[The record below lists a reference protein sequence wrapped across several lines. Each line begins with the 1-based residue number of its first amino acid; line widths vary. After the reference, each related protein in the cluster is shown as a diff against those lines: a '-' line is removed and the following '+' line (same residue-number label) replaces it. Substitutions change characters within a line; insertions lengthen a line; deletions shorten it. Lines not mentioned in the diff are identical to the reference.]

1 MDKLREEKELED
13 SAHELAR
20 LVVRCCRAAG
30 DEATAAAA
38 YDLPISGW
46 RQMRD
51 ETLLQSARTLEAKAA
66 QIATTPAETN
76 YGITTAR
83 VTEIMKE
90 ADNYAALIMA
100 PDDAFSAR
108 TVSQQK
114 TALTL
119 RVSAKRRTLRVDCR

>member
-1 MDKLREEKELED
+1 
-13 SAHELAR
+13 
-20 LVVRCCRAAG
+20 
-30 DEATAAAA
+30 
-38 YDLPISGW
+38 
-46 RQMRD
+46 MRD

-66 QIATTPAETN
+66 QIATTSAETH

-83 VTEIMKE
+83 VTEILKE

-119 RVSAKRRTLRVDCR
+119 HVSAKRRTLRVDCR